1 MEYYK
6 TSTTRYI
13 LHSMADIS
21 KQVSEGQKKW
31 RQEVDL
37 MSTDDVN
44 NYIYF
49 KILKYRHFKLIN
61 DDLWE

>member
-1 MEYYK
+1 MHYA
-6 TSTTRYI
+6 T

-21 KQVSEGQKKW
+21 KQVSESQKKW
-31 RQEVDL
+31 RQGVDV

-44 NYIYF
+44 DYISF
-49 KILKYRHFKLIN
+49 KILEYRHFELMN